1 MGVWQGTGMGDRE
14 GRELEDVQVGG
25 DGEQGLGTG
34 KGAQDRGGDRGCAED
49 LGTGWDLGTGAVNG
63 VWGQDKG
70 WGQGLWAG
78 FGDRTVAVHSIWGQG
93 LWADLGTGQE

>member
-1 MGVWQGTGMGDRE
+1 MNRCGDTGVWLGTGMGDRE

-49 LGTGWDLGTGAVNG
+49 LGTGLR
-63 VWGQDKG
+63 
-70 WGQGLWAG
+70 
-78 FGDRTVAVHSIWGQG
+78 DRGCESG
-93 LWADLGTGQE
+93 LGTGQGLGTGTMGRIWGQDSGCA